1 MKIYETPSIE
11 LVKYETI
18 DIVTTSKTNFDYD
31 SWLDPLSLG

>member
-1 MKIYETPSIE
+1 MKVYETPSIE

-18 DIVTTSKTNFDYD
+18 DIVTTSQVGFDYD